1 MPPFAA
7 VRVPLE
13 RTPSEF
19 ALTAP
24 APRLLNLTVLLANNV
39 PKKGEEEALKVCT
52 VPPAVETMSNGPLVE
67 KVWEVSVS
75 PLREVMPEPLAAPMQ
90 VPLGRQTFP
99 VPST

>member
-39 PKKGEEEALKVCT
+39 PKKGELEALNV
-52 VPPAVETMSNGPLVE
+52 
-67 KVWEVSVS
+67 
-75 PLREVMPEPLAAPMQ
+75 
-90 VPLGRQTFP
+90 
-99 VPST
+99 